1 MGNSTQLAAE
11 LSRNSPSHN
20 GAHSPP
26 GSLWRAF
33 SLAILPFAHTPARAF
48 VCTEMTDLVRFLI
61 AGHDRASA
69 TERDERSRLM
79 TAGKL
84 MPRYHFNVYDGVVLL
99 DKKGVELPDT
109 MFARR
114 EAIRYAGVLL
124 EEGARLES
132 LGQEWRMEVTDGTEL
147 ILFRLDFFVTP
158 SPAIESLSRPE

>member
-1 MGNSTQLAAE
+1 MRSGLGKCASEGIAPAFHRRE
-11 LSRNSPSHN
+11 
-20 GAHSPP
+20 
-26 GSLWRAF
+26 SL
-33 SLAILPFAHTPARAF
+33 
-48 VCTEMTDLVRFLI
+48 V
-61 AGHDRASA
+61 
-69 TERDERSRLM
+69 
-79 TAGKL
+79 
-84 MPRYHFNVYDGVVLL
+84 PRYHFNVYDGVTLL

-158 SPAIESLSRPE
+158 SAAVTSLEKP